1 MRREKGSYHQE
12 NGSEKAIYQ
21 LTGGC
26 QGQCATVPSEV
37 CAAAD
42 EASGSSDGRK
52 HLKEG

>member
-26 QGQCATVPSEV
+26 
-37 CAAAD
+37 
-42 EASGSSDGRK
+42 
-52 HLKEG
+52 